1 MPNMPKVTK
10 LRMSDGVT
18 YTVYDEIALHMDEN
32 GNVLTNI
39 PNVNY
44 MIINMGLKL
53 MAVNGTDVAVT
64 NVLSRSADGEIVTRD
79 ADKLLKDIG
88 GYSCS
93 VDNEVLSLKLGK

>member
-10 LRMSDGVT
+10 LKMSDGVT
-18 YTVYDEIALHMDEN
+18 YTVYDEVALHMDEN

-53 MAVNGTDVAVT
+53 TAINGTDAAVT
-64 NVLSRSADGEIVTRD
+64 NVLSKSTDGTIVTRD
-79 ADKLLKDIG
+79 ANRLLEDIG

-93 VDNEVLSLKLGK
+93 VNDEVLNLKLGK

>member
-53 MAVNGTDVAVT
+53 MAVDGTDVAVT
-64 NVLSRSADGEIVTRD
+64 NVLSRSENGEIVTRA

>member
-53 MAVNGTDVAVT
+53 MAVDGTDVAVT
-64 NVLSRSADGEIVTRD
+64 NVLSRSENGEIVTRA

-93 VDNEVLSLKLGK
+93 VNNEVLNLKLGK